1 MTTSLSL
8 SWIDLVLDKKI
19 SKLSNLSGIKCKL
32 PASCFVL
39 ASRKRVKWRACQFTQ
54 GIDYRKNVS
63 LQKISSKNFRNFRS
77 LSSWHRQTYKLKS
90 FKRNIFLFRLDFAL
104 QQGWGIRLSCS
115 IQILVN
121 ATPGYTFDYHIQYL
135 FNMFSIFSKHFTIK
149 TRRKLLKIPFQIS
162 FSPFCFQFGRKFSGR
177 NFSPVD
183 WKFFFGYLR
192 PITFIPIL
200 PQLQTLFWIIFLI
213 FWLFVMIF

>member
-1 MTTSLSL
+1 MCLQLAKGCSEEHANLPKELIIEKMFHSKKFHL
-8 SWIDLVLDKKI
+8 KI
-19 SKLSNLSGIKCKL
+19 SENFGRCRLCMKLY
-32 PASCFVL
+32 PFASY
-39 ASRKRVKWRACQFTQ
+39 W
-54 GIDYRKNVS
+54 
-63 LQKISSKNFRNFRS
+63 
-77 LSSWHRQTYKLKS
+77 QTYKLKS

-162 FSPFCFQFGRKFSGR
+162 FSPFCFQCGRKFSIR
-177 NFSPVD
+177 NVSPVD
-183 WKFFFGYLR
+183 
-192 PITFIPIL
+192 
-200 PQLQTLFWIIFLI
+200 
-213 FWLFVMIF
+213 